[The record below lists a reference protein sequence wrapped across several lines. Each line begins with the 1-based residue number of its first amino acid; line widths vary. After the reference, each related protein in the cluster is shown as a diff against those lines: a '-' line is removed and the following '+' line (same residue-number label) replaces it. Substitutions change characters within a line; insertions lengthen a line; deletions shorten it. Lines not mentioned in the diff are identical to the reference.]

1 MAQAAGSVLTK
12 RQLYALFGGLMLS
25 MLLAA
30 LDQTIVAT
38 ALPTIVGS
46 LGGLN
51 DYSWVVTAYL
61 LAATASTP
69 LYGKLSDILGRRPVM
84 LAAIA
89 VFLIGSLLAGISQD
103 MMQLVFFRGLQGLGA
118 GGLMTLAF
126 TIISDVVSPRERGRY
141 QGFFG
146 AVFGVASVAGP
157 LLGGWLAEV
166 DWRWIFY
173 INLPTG
179 IAALIVIDRMLRQ
192 VRTPR
197 RPHRIDYLGAAVMAV
212 SVVCLLLATS
222 WGGKEYAWGSP
233 VIIGLFI
240 AGGVGAVVFVLIER
254 VAREPLLPLRLF
266 RRGTFALANSGA
278 LIVGVAMFG
287 GIIYIPIYLQV
298 VRGFAPTKSGL
309 LMLPMMLAVVI
320 TSIVGGRAISS
331 IGRYKWFIVAG
342 SVMSSIGLALFTMLH
357 VDTPLWHVF
366 GFMVVLGIGLG
377 LFMQPLILAAQ
388 NSVPPS
394 DLGAGTSTATFF
406 RTLGGSFGVAVMGAV
421 LTAQVNTALRDSLP
435 AAVAKLPPE
444 QAQQFTSQEHGTQQ
458 LLQAPSAIL
467 HLPTPIKEAI
477 QQAYVVGLDRIFWV
491 AASVAAVS
499 IIVAL
504 MLPDHE
510 LRSTPAMSADEGG
523 GTPGAMM

>member
-12 RQLYALFGGLMLS
+12 RQLYALLGGLMLS

-51 DYSWVVTAYL
+51 DYSWVVTSYL

-69 LYGKLSDILGRRPVM
+69 LYGKMSDILGRRPVM
-84 LAAIA
+84 LLAIA
-89 VFLIGSLLAGISQD
+89 IFLIGSLLAGISQN
-103 MMQLVFFRGLQGLGA
+103 MMQLVFFRGVQGLGA

-126 TIISDVVSPRERGRY
+126 TVISDVVSPRERGRY

-179 IAALIVIDRMLRQ
+179 IVAMFVIDRMLRQ
-192 VRTPR
+192 VRTAR
-197 RPHRIDYLGAAVMAV
+197 RPHKIDYLGAAIMIAA
-212 SVVCLLLATS
+212 VVCLLLATS
-222 WGGKEYAWGSP
+222 WGGKEFGWSSP

-240 AGGVGAVVFVLIER
+240 AGGVLAVVFVFVER
-254 VAREPLLPLRLF
+254 VATEPILPLRLF
-266 RRGTFALANSGA
+266 RRGTFALANAGA

-298 VRGFAPTKSGL
+298 VRGYPPTESGL
-309 LMLPMMLAVVI
+309 LMLPLMLAVVL
-320 TSIVGGRAISS
+320 TSIVGGRAISNV
-331 IGRYKWFIVAG
+331 GRYKWFIVGG
-342 SVMSSIGLALFTMLH
+342 SVMSSIGLGLFTMLQ

-388 NSVPPS
+388 NSVAPS

-421 LTAQVNTALRDSLP
+421 LTAQVNASLRSSLP
-435 AAVAKLPPE
+435 AAVAKLPPD
-444 QAQQFTSQEHGTQQ
+444 QAQQFASGEHNTQQ
-458 LLQAPSAIL
+458 LAQAPSAIL
-467 HLPTPIKEAI
+467 RLPPPIKDAI
-477 QQAYVVGLDRIFWV
+477 QEAYAVGLDRIFWV

-504 MLPDHE
+504 LLPNHE
-510 LRSTPAMSADEGG
+510 LRSTPAMSADES
-523 GTPGAMM
+523 PGPSNAMM